1 MISRVQKT
9 FLLLFAAGAAAFL
22 LLPCLTGPDANG
34 EIRTLSLIAFFVGC
48 VLLFLPWKIP
58 RSEGG
63 TERAWRL
70 LLRLPVLLFPF
81 VLVAVSFKGFF
92 LFVSPEA
99 EGIFLPLFW
108 GLCLGSLLFSVL
120 GGLAHTARIGDK
132 RGKVFTLTLPAIL
145 EIAVIL
151 LAALLFAVLA
161 RMLFSALPAE
171 ALSGRVLAEFP
182 LTWRQLFPVLILVK
196 LIPDAL
202 TAFAVFPPPPPL

>member
-34 EIRTLSLIAFFVGC
+34 EIRILSLIAFFVGC

-63 TERAWRL
+63 TERVWRL

-92 LFVSPEA
+92 LFLSPEA

-120 GGLAHTARIGDK
+120 GGLAGRRLGGLCQRRAKLAG
-132 RGKVFTLTLPAIL
+132 GLVLLG
-145 EIAVIL
+145 IA
-151 LAALLFAVLA
+151 A
-161 RMLFSALPAE
+161 RMLWTYF
-171 ALSGRVLAEFP
+171 R
-182 LTWRQLFPVLILVK
+182 
-196 LIPDAL
+196 
-202 TAFAVFPPPPPL
+202 

>member
-34 EIRTLSLIAFFVGC
+34 EIRILSLIAFFVGC

-63 TERAWRL
+63 TERVWRL
-70 LLRLPVLLFPF
+70 LLWLPVLLFPF
-81 VLVAVSFKGFF
+81 VLVAVSFKGLF
-92 LFVSPEA
+92 LFLSPEA

-132 RGKVFTLTLPAIL
+132 RGKVFLLRGF
-145 EIAVIL
+145 VFL
-151 LAALLFAVLA
+151 LAALLFAVLT

>member
-92 LFVSPEA
+92 LFLSPEA

-132 RGKVFTLTLPAIL
+132 RGKVFLLRGFAF
-145 EIAVIL
+145 L
-151 LAALLFAVLA
+151 LAALLFAVLT

>member
-34 EIRTLSLIAFFVGC
+34 EIRILSLIAFFVGC

-63 TERAWRL
+63 TERVWRL

-81 VLVAVSFKGFF
+81 VLVAVSFKGLF
-92 LFVSPEA
+92 LFLSPEA
-99 EGIFLPLFW
+99 EVIFLPLFW

-132 RGKVFTLTLPAIL
+132 RGKVFLLRGFAF
-145 EIAVIL
+145 L
-151 LAALLFAVLA
+151 LAALLFAVLT

-182 LTWRQLFPVLILVK
+182 LTWRQLFPALILVK

>member
-34 EIRTLSLIAFFVGC
+34 EIRILSLIAFFVGC

-63 TERAWRL
+63 TERVWRL

-81 VLVAVSFKGFF
+81 VLVAVSFKGLF
-92 LFVSPEA
+92 LFLSPEA

-132 RGKVFTLTLPAIL
+132 RGKVFLLRGF
-145 EIAVIL
+145 VFL
-151 LAALLFAVLA
+151 LAALLFAVLT